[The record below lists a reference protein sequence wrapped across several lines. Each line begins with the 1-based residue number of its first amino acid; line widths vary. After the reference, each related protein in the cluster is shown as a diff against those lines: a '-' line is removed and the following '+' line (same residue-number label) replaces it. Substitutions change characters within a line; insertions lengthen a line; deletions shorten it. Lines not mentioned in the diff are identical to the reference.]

1 MDFPDQKSPALPPI
15 ETFKLGSRY
24 YFARLSPDDRKW
36 YRTIYDTWVTGA
48 TEVCLNMPGTGFE
61 TPDGTTFHD
70 LVLAVVEDNPHLFH
84 VERTH
89 FHYKRLGNRV
99 WITSNNIYTPEQFRD
114 TYELLKQRVNQIL
127 AAAEAYKTK
136 IGQLRFLHDYLA
148 ASITY
153 DYCADDPRKAREAH
167 TIAGALLN
175 RRCVCDGYARAFR
188 LLCDRLGI
196 SCIVVIGEGPT
207 DGESECHAWNI
218 VKLDQVPYHV
228 DITWDSNCTNGRLV
242 KDFEFLRGDAAAARR
257 HLWDRAV
264 YPPCP
269 KDLPRREPLLSDAA
283 QLEAEFVRH
292 LKEKHRNFLLRLDGK
307 LQTVET
313 FLSEYAVLRQ
323 KYAARYPEI
332 HHLLYQIYDKY
343 GYVEFAYASE
353 P

>member
-1 MDFPDQKSPALPPI
+1 MISSNQTSPALPPV
-15 ETFKLGSRY
+15 ETFRLGSRY

-36 YRTIYDTWVTGA
+36 YRAIYDEWVTGSA
-48 TEVCLNMPGTGFE
+48 EVCLNMPGTGFE

-99 WITSNNIYTPEQFRD
+99 WITSNNLYTPEQFRE
-114 TYELLKQRVNQIL
+114 TYQLLKQRVDQIL
-127 AAAEAYKTK
+127 AAAENYKSKTE
-136 IGQLRFLHDYLA
+136 QVRFLHDYLA

-153 DYCADDPRKAREAH
+153 DYCADDPRQEREAH

-207 DGESECHAWNI
+207 DAESECHAWNI
-218 VKLDQVPYHV
+218 VKLNQVPYHV
-228 DITWDSNCTNGRLV
+228 DVTWDSNCTAGRLV
-242 KDFEFLRGDAAAARR
+242 KDFEFMRGDAAAGRR
-257 HLWDRAV
+257 HIWDKTV

-269 KDLPRREPLLSDAA
+269 GDLPRREPRLSTPE
-283 QLEAEFVRH
+283 QLEAEFARH
-292 LKEKHRNFLLRLDGK
+292 LKERSRNFLLRLDGK
-307 LQTVET
+307 LRPTDA
-313 FLSEYAVLRQ
+313 FLREYAALRQ
-323 KYAARYPEI
+323 KYAALYPEN
-332 HHLLYQIYDKY
+332 HDLVYYIYDKY
-343 GYVEFAYASE
+343 GYVEFSYV
-353 P
+353 PKP